1 MMKKLIK
8 LAIIVV
14 AVLVLA
20 FSSNPTVVKVRT
32 TVKKVFV
39 KSSEVGEKV
48 YNEVIK
54 EQEEKVIE
62 KIKE

>member
-1 MMKKLIK
+1 MKKLLK
-8 LAIIVV
+8 L
-14 AVLVLA
+14 AVLVIAILILA

-32 TVKKVFV
+32 TVKSVFV

-54 EQEEKVIE
+54 EQEEKVIA
-62 KIKE
+62 KINE

>member
-1 MMKKLIK
+1 MKKLIK
-8 LAIIVV
+8 IAVLLVL
-14 AVLVLA
+14 VLVLA

-54 EQEEKVIE
+54 EQEEKVIA

>member
-20 FSSNPTVVKVRT
+20 FSSNPTIVKVRT

-54 EQEEKVIE
+54 EQEEKVVA